1 MPSEAESERAA
12 EDRAAASNCGRGQ
25 TNRPPPLS
33 PFALACEKSGVFK
46 LPFSLRPRGNNQR
59 TSVLTIR
66 IGTRA
71 SQLAQWQANW
81 VCGQLRQHGL
91 EVEIVLLSTEGD
103 VSTESLG
110 MIGGQGVFTKSIQ
123 RALLADQV
131 DLAVHSLKDLP
142 TQSVEGLSLIA
153 TPPRERSGD
162 VLVSNRFSAFD
173 ELPPKARV
181 GTGSARRGAQLRH
194 RRPDLQILD
203 IRGNVGTR
211 LQKLDDGEFDAVILA
226 EAGLHRLE
234 LTERI
239 RQVLPK
245 VWMLPAI
252 GQGALGLETRCDDT
266 TSQKAAL
273 ALNDMDTFAAITA
286 ERAMLRSLQA
296 GCLAPVGAWCRL
308 DSATLVLDAVVL
320 DPLGEQRI
328 ATRLSGPPCDAEE
341 IGAQAADLLLTDG
354 AEPLIR

>member
-1 MPSEAESERAA
+1 M
-12 EDRAAASNCGRGQ
+12 
-25 TNRPPPLS
+25 
-33 PFALACEKSGVFK
+33 
-46 LPFSLRPRGNNQR
+46 
-59 TSVLTIR
+59 
-66 IGTRA
+66 
-71 SQLAQWQANW
+71 
-81 VCGQLRQHGL
+81 
-91 EVEIVLLSTEGD
+91 
-103 VSTESLG
+103 
-110 MIGGQGVFTKSIQ
+110 
-123 RALLADQV
+123 
-131 DLAVHSLKDLP
+131 
-142 TQSVEGLSLIA
+142 
-153 TPPRERSGD
+153 
-162 VLVSNRFSAFD
+162 
-173 ELPPKARV
+173 
-181 GTGSARRGAQLRH
+181 
-194 RRPDLQILD
+194 QILD